1 MENVFDKILD
11 GFYKNKIDYNLI
23 MNNKDVILSHKD
35 ELINNVNKIINKNE
49 EDPLI
54 IYSIILLATIEA
66 KEIFPILVEVFNLKE
81 EKTAML
87 FGNVIY
93 DIFVPA
99 MVNTFDGNY
108 HLVEETLLNGKRFDM
123 ERGILFLAYAGICIN
138 NKKPSRLVNFIKS
151 NLDKAPYCDFY
162 DDIVDVYLDY
172 KLDSLTVIVKE
183 LWLKNKLDVDMHG
196 AYYTILDD
204 YLKGVADD
212 DNSIN
217 KLYSSYACYSE
228 VLNLPDSNLKL
239 DYYFNIDNVDD
250 AIYDYISNNK
260 YDGNLNKYLS
270 DILNKSNLESL
281 YPEKEIK
288 HEITTVASD
297 IEIDKLLYKFFKIE
311 DIASNVEERDD
322 LNNFMKDYY
331 EDIINSFEKY
341 LKSHNFSYDD
351 YDNSRSI
358 HFITAEL
365 YE

>member
-1 MENVFDKILD
+1 MENVFEIILD

-23 MNNKDVILSHKD
+23 MNNKDAIIKNK
-35 ELINNVNKIINKNE
+35 EKLINNVNKILNGNE
-49 EDPLI
+49 EDPAI
-54 IYSIILLATIEA
+54 IYDIILLATIEA
-66 KEIFPILVEVFNLKE
+66 KEIFPTLVDVFNLKE
-81 EKTAML
+81 EKTELL

-108 HLVEETLLNGKRFDM
+108 HLIEETLLNGKRKDM
-123 ERGILFLAYAGICIN
+123 ERGVLFLAYAGICIK

-151 NLDKAPYCDFY
+151 NLDNSPYCDFY

-196 AYYTILDD
+196 AYYNILDD

-212 DNSIN
+212 DNSID
-217 KLYSSYACYSE
+217 KIYLSYACYSE
-228 VLNLPDSNLKL
+228 VLNLPDPNLKL
-239 DYYFNIDNVDD
+239 DYYFEIDKVDD
-250 AIYDYISNNK
+250 LVYDYISNNK
-260 YDGNLNKYLS
+260 YDGNYDKYLNGLLKVANI
-270 DILNKSNLESL
+270 DQL

-288 HEITTVASD
+288 HEITTVSSD

-311 DIASNVEERDD
+311 DIASNVEERED

-331 EDIINSFEKY
+331 NDVINSFEKY
-341 LKSHNFSYDD
+341 LNSHNFSYDD